1 MTTTTTS
8 YRKTKAGAWVVFGP
22 ASLVNVGQVL
32 VTKRDGTTRTET
44 VESVGKT
51 FKCDG
56 IDARYGYIAAQRF
69 GQRGAELAD
78 VRASNRRRRIP
89 ACERCLHC
97 GGNGSVEQE
106 LGTCEACGRDFDF

>member
-56 IDARYGYIAAQRF
+56 IDARYGYIA
-69 GQRGAELAD
+69 D